1 MSTEILAPLDGV
13 AMPMSEVPDPVFSA
27 EMVGA
32 GVAIEP
38 LDTDAATTVVAPVAG
53 SIVKLHPHA
62 AVIVTDEGTGV
73 LLHVGI
79 DTVGKADLFEVKAA
93 EGDRVAAGDPLI
105 TFSPNAVHAAR
116 PERRGA
122 GRGHGQRPG
131 LGTEHRHRPGH
142 HRLGPVL
149 HVSRG

>member
-1 MSTEILAPLDGV
+1 MSIEILAPLDGV

-38 LDTDAATTVVAPVAG
+38 LDTDDATTVVAPVSG

-62 AVIVTDEGTGV
+62 AVIVTDDGTGV

-79 DTVGKADLFEVKAA
+79 DTVGKSDIFEVKAA
-93 EGDRVAAGDPLI
+93 EGDKVSAGDPLI
-105 TFSPNAVHAAR
+105 TFSPNAVR
-116 PERRGA
+116 
-122 GRGHGQRPG
+122 
-131 LGTEHRHRPGH
+131 
-142 HRLGPVL
+142 RLGLSAAVPVVVMDSAPGSAKDP
-149 HVSRG
+149 VSGPVTTGSVLFSM

>member
-1 MSTEILAPLDGV
+1 MSTEILAPLDGR

-38 LDTDAATTVVAPVAG
+38 LDTDDATTVVAPVSG

-62 AVIVTDEGTGV
+62 AVIVTADGTGV

-79 DTVGKADLFEVKAA
+79 DTVGKPDLFEVKAT
-93 EGDRVAAGDPLI
+93 EGDQVDAGDPLI
-105 TFSPNAVHAAR
+105 TFSPNAVR
-116 PERRGA
+116 
-122 GRGHGQRPG
+122 
-131 LGTEHRHRPGH
+131 
-142 HRLGPVL
+142 RLGLSAAVPVVVMDSAPGSAQNAL
-149 HVSRG
+149 TGPVTTGSVLFSM